1 MSRSV
6 RCCKCGKILFAVNDD
21 GLAVLPLGAIL
32 SKIDG
37 VCECGHGFHYSV
49 TDRLLERIIERY
61 QQHEVAK
68 VD

>member
-1 MSRSV
+1 MSAV

-21 GLAVLPLGAIL
+21 GLILYYTAIVR
-32 SKIDG
+32 KIDG

-61 QQHEVAK
+61 NQRVEV
-68 VD
+68 VE

>member
-1 MSRSV
+1 MKQV

-49 TDRLLERIIERY
+49 TDRLLERIVERY
-61 QQHEVAK
+61 NEREVAK